1 MREKGTVLCGGR
13 RSGADVR
20 QFADMAYVP
29 GMIRS
34 LYEPGEDAICDRQVG
49 EAHARG
55 GITARGVACGLLR
68 LWHVS
73 GVRVSGARKT
83 CVYSARVVNC

>member
-1 MREKGTVLCGGR
+1 M
-13 RSGADVR
+13 R

-68 LWHVS
+68 FWHVS
-73 GVRVSGARKT
+73 GVRVSGARKNLRVQ
-83 CVYSARVVNC
+83 CARSKLLICDIK